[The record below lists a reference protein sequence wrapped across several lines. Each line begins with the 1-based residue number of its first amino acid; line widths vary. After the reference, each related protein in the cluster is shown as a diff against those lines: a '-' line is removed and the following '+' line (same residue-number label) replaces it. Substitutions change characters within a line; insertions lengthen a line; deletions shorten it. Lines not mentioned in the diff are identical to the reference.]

1 MIEKQKV
8 TVKEMSKAVVEAK
21 SVKYVPAKHI
31 HAAHIQLTFEFERG
45 ELLSNLTLL
54 EDHAQEFQCPYCM
67 EKHLSKVIGYA
78 EEIAEGREGDEKIME
93 ALADEMRTA
102 RSEIVKFK
110 GKETP
115 DSKYQPYVETF
126 RKWRRK
132 LQGVAEH
139 SHESANI
146 PVGNKHES
154 VVAAN
159 K

>member
-1 MIEKQKV
+1 MTEEQKI
-8 TVKEMSKAVVEAK
+8 VKLKKISKAVVAAK
-21 SVKYVPAKHI
+21 PTKHV
-31 HAAHIQLTFEFERG
+31 HGAQIQLTFEFERG

-78 EEIAEGREGDEKIME
+78 EEIAEGREGDEKTME

-102 RSEIVKFK
+102 RNEIAKFK
-110 GKETP
+110 GKETS
-115 DSKYQPYVETF
+115 DNKFQPYVEKF
-126 RKWRRK
+126 RTWRRK

-146 PVGNKHES
+146 SVGK
-154 VVAAN
+154 
-159 K
+159 

>member
-93 ALADEMRTA
+93 ALADETHA
-102 RSEIVKFK
+102 LGWHILLHLNKSIELVELEPRS
-110 GKETP
+110 T
-115 DSKYQPYVETF
+115 
-126 RKWRRK
+126 
-132 LQGVAEH
+132 L
-139 SHESANI
+139 
-146 PVGNKHES
+146 
-154 VVAAN
+154 VV
-159 K
+159 

>member
-1 MIEKQKV
+1 MNKV
-8 TVKEMSKAVVEAK
+8 AVKC
-21 SVKYVPAKHI
+21 VKNVPAKHI

-78 EEIAEGREGDEKIME
+78 EEIAEGREGDEKTME
-93 ALADEMRTA
+93 ALADDMRA
-102 RSEIVKFK
+102 VRSEIVKFK

-115 DSKYQPYVETF
+115 DGKYQPYVGSF
-126 RKWRRK
+126 RTWRRK

-146 PVGNKHES
+146 SAGK
-154 VVAAN
+154 
-159 K
+159 